1 MKKSLFAIALALGV
15 TNAYAENNNNKECRL
30 IMDTIGG
37 HAGLET
43 ALKSSVL
50 PSGGPT
56 NGGLNFH
63 IWETVVATDRTVC
76 AFARTGV
83 SVNAQWLGSRVISA
97 QKANTAVLFST
108 DSNGF
113 GAPGF
118 ALSTANLMAATQ
130 PGGSLYGLQFSNP
143 VDTGNAYD
151 GKANDFGTK
160 KDPLVKHRVG
170 GINIFGGGLALY
182 GASGELVGALG
193 VSGDTSCADHN
204 VAWRTREG
212 LGLGSA
218 NVPAG
223 VGPNGKDGINY
234 IVGTLDGFEHVECS
248 NTEKAV
254 AISIGAGA

>member
-1 MKKSLFAIALALGV
+1 MKKTIFAISLVLGV
-15 TNAYAENNNNKECRL
+15 TNVYADKGNKDCNL
-30 IMDTIGG
+30 IMDAIGG

-43 ALKSSVL
+43 ALKSSVF
-50 PSGGPT
+50 PSGGPS

-63 IWETVVATDRTVC
+63 MWGSVVATDGTVC
-76 AFARTGV
+76 AIARTGS

-108 DSNGF
+108 DSNGV

-151 GKANDFGTK
+151 GKAKNFGTK
-160 KDPLVKHRVG
+160 KDPLVKQRVG

-182 GASGELVGALG
+182 DSEGELVGALG

-204 VAWRTREG
+204 VAWRTRES

-223 VGPNGKDGINY
+223 VGPGGKDGINY
-234 IVGTLDGFEHVECS
+234 IVGTLDGFEHVECGGG
-248 NTEKAV
+248 EKGV
-254 AISIGAGA
+254 AIGIGAGA

>member
-1 MKKSLFAIALALGV
+1 MWG
-15 TNAYAENNNNKECRL
+15 
-30 IMDTIGG
+30 
-37 HAGLET
+37 
-43 ALKSSVL
+43 
-50 PSGGPT
+50 
-56 NGGLNFH
+56 
-63 IWETVVATDRTVC
+63 TVVATDGTVC
-76 AFARTGV
+76 AVARTGI

-97 QKANTAVLFST
+97 QKANSAVLFST
-108 DSNGF
+108 DSNGV

-151 GKANDFGTK
+151 GNSKDFGTN
-160 KDPLVKHRVG
+160 KDPLVEERVG

-182 GASGELVGALG
+182 DTSGELVGALG

-204 VAWRTREG
+204 VAWRTRENLAG
-212 LGLGSA
+212 FGSA

-234 IVGTLDGFEHVECS
+234 IVGALDGFEHVECGG
-248 NTEKAV
+248 TEKAV
-254 AISIGAGA
+254 AFAIGAGA

>member
-1 MKKSLFAIALALGV
+1 MTLALGI
-15 TNAYAENNNNKECRL
+15 TNVYADKGNKDCQL
-30 IMDTIGG
+30 IMSAIGG
-37 HAGLET
+37 HAGLEI
-43 ALKSSVL
+43 ALKGSVL
-50 PSGGPT
+50 PSGGSS
-56 NGGLNFH
+56 NGGLDFH
-63 IWETVVATDRTVC
+63 MWGTVVATDGTVC
-76 AFARTGV
+76 TIARTGS

-108 DSNGF
+108 DSNGV

-143 VDTGNAYD
+143 VDTKNAYD
-151 GKANDFGTK
+151 GKAIDFGTK
-160 KDPLVKHRVG
+160 KDPLVNERVG

-182 GASGELVGALG
+182 DENGELVGALG

-204 VAWRTREG
+204 VAWRTRES
-212 LGLGSA
+212 LGLGAA

-234 IVGTLDGFEHVECS
+234 VAGTLDGFEHVECG
-248 NTEKAV
+248 NGEKAV
-254 AISIGAGA
+254 AIAIGAGA